1 MSRGSIL
8 ILEDEKNLAETLLQY
23 LKDRGFHCL
32 LASSIAQA
40 RAIYNELKPSILLV
54 DIGLPDGSGLDFAKE
69 IRQKSKNIVI
79 LFLSALNDPEIRLKG
94 LEIGALD
101 YITKPFQL
109 KELHLRLDRILS
121 YQESIQDIPDDLLIG
136 NLKISF
142 SKYEVVDAYHKTIQ
156 LSQKECAILKLLFHH
171 QNNVISRD
179 NIIDEVWGDNSFP
192 SNRTVDNYIVSLRK
206 WCDTDPNKS
215 ISITSIRGIGYKL
228 EIKK

>member
-8 ILEDEKNLAETLLQY
+8 IIEDEKNLADTLLQY
-23 LKDRGFHCL
+23 LQDRGFECR
-32 LASSIAQA
+32 LANSIAQA
-40 RAIYNELKPSILLV
+40 RSIYSELKPSILLV

-69 IRQKSKNIVI
+69 IRQKAKNIVI
-79 LFLSALNDPEIRLKG
+79 LFLSALNDPEVRLKG

-109 KELHLRLDRILS
+109 KELNLRLDRILS
-121 YQESIQDIPDDLLIG
+121 YQESIKNIPDDQTIG
-136 NLKISF
+136 ALKISF
-142 SKYEVVDAYHKTIQ
+142 SKYEVIDAFGKIIQ

-179 NIIDEVWGDNSFP
+179 EIIDEVWGDNSFP

-206 WCDTDPNKS
+206 WCDTDPNKT

-228 EIKK
+228 EIKS